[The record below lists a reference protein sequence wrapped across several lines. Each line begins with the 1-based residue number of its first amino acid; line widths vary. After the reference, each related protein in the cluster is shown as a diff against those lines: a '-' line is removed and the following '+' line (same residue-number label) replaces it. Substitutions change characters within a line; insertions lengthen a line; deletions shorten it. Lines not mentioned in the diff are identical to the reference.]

1 MAKADNPGA
10 EEFREIARRLCALID
25 FIPDEPVNA
34 DQLRQVVDD
43 HQRDKSVRLALNICA
58 DALAAHELPE
68 KIREL
73 LDALRDYIEWFARG
87 AARRERLAR
96 ALSSAGPLLNE
107 EADARAQ
114 GRAEATA
121 QALTEEQR
129 ADGYIVE
136 LWPSP
141 ESLRFFPHEVLELLE
156 REAYALPWLLK
167 LLEDLPRLD
176 ASHRVISVLAPVKT
190 GIAKILHAGGY
201 DVPAIADVVEPYATR
216 GRKRAQA
223 QNTVR
228 ARIKSTSED
237 WLFTRRVDPSVPTAA
252 AIAADLEDAARFV
265 AGVGRN
271 VLILAPLR
279 PTTLSRGNRAE
290 QK

>member
-10 EEFREIARRLCALID
+10 EELREIGRRLCTLVD
-25 FIPDEPVNA
+25 YIPDEPVDA
-34 DQLRQVVDD
+34 EQLRLVVDD
-43 HQRDKSVRLALNICA
+43 PQRDRSVRFALNVCA
-58 DALAAHELPE
+58 DALAAHELPP

-73 LDALRDYIEWFARG
+73 LDALRDYIEWFAGG
-87 AARRERLAR
+87 AARRERLER
-96 ALSSAGPLLNE
+96 AISSAGPLLDE

-114 GRAEATA
+114 GRAEAMA
-121 QALTEEQR
+121 QALTAEQR

-141 ESLRFFPHEVLELLE
+141 ESLRYFPREVLELLH
-156 REAYALPWLLK
+156 RQTYALPWLLK

-176 ASHRVISVLAPVKT
+176 ASHRVISIQAPVKT
-190 GIAKILHAGGY
+190 SIVKILDAGGY
-201 DVPAIADVVEPYATR
+201 DVREIADVVEPYAKP
-216 GRKRAQA
+216 GRERAQA

-237 WLFTRRVDPSVPTAA
+237 WLFTRKVDPSLPNAEAV
-252 AIAADLEDAARFV
+252 AADRKEAARFV

-271 VLILAPLR
+271 VLVLAPEVSKTAKK
-279 PTTLSRGNRAE
+279 PE
-290 QK
+290 K